1 MSCVKKYAF
10 KNGHALKILKST
22 SLCLNDKTTPRG
34 KESRKMVT
42 SKILKNIIYQNDFP
56 EKNKKKKEAN
66 LTIPYLQNTIYKFIS
81 NICQLKL
88 NINFLIKS
96 SKLFMQMGYV
106 YK

>member
-34 KESRKMVT
+34 KESRKMLT
-42 SKILKNIIYQNDFP
+42 NKILKNIIYLNDFP
-56 EKNKKKKEAN
+56 EKNLKKVAN

>member
-1 MSCVKKYAF
+1 
-10 KNGHALKILKST
+10 
-22 SLCLNDKTTPRG
+22 
-34 KESRKMVT
+34 MVT
-42 SKILKNIIYQNDFP
+42 NKILKNIIYQNDFP
-56 EKNKKKKEAN
+56 EKNFKKVAN

-106 YK
+106 FK